1 MKISKSQ
8 IVQIIKEE
16 AQRLKKE
23 IILKREIA
31 SIEKELQEL
40 NEVHTGG
47 AMDPGTGGVHAGQKK
62 AVFTKKGSH
71 LVEKDDDMEMQT
83 VSGGGDDESSSD
95 SEVPMSMDT
104 DGGDEM
110 SSSGPE
116 MGDGEMGDGMGEDV
130 AVTADQIKDAIL
142 SLGQQLNL
150 SGVIDFDAAADGEGD
165 NQMLDVDIETDA
177 DDVAS
182 DDASDDAGMSVASD
196 ETSSAE
202 ETPAPSDD
210 EDNIE
215 ECGDDMAMEKK
226 QQMEAKKFKLNE
238 EKKRWATLA
247 GIKIIN
253 G

>member
-31 SIEKELQEL
+31 AIEKELQEL
-40 NEVHTGG
+40 NEVHAGG

-71 LVEKDDDMEMQT
+71 LVEKEDDDDMEMQA
-83 VSGGGDDESSSD
+83 VPGGDDESSSD
-95 SEVPMSMDT
+95 AEVPMTMDT
-104 DGGDEM
+104 DVDDM
-110 SSSGPE
+110 DASGSE
-116 MGDGEMGDGMGEDV
+116 MGDGEIGDGMGEDV
-130 AVTADQIKDAIL
+130 AVTTDQIKDAIL

-150 SGVIDFDAAADGEGD
+150 SGVIDFDTVADGEGD
-165 NQMLDVDIETDA
+165 NQMLDVDIETGA
-177 DDVAS
+177 DDVAP
-182 DDASDDAGMSVASD
+182 DGASDDAGMSVASD
-196 ETSSAE
+196 ETSISD
-202 ETPAPSDD
+202 ETPASSDD

-215 ECGDDMAMEKK
+215 ECGDDMAMEKQ
-226 QQMEAKKFKLNE
+226 QQMEAKTIKLNE